1 MLVGFFIFLRS
12 FGKEDPQKQQ
22 TTPEV
27 VKEKEDPKPTTPA
40 ETPDK
45 PSKDE
50 VKQSVADA
58 NQVRK
63 QNPVAADPEEAERTR
78 KLLEETSPRKPFSEL
93 PPELKPTT
101 PLAESTSQSNPPAMT
116 QEHTTPPTSAED
128 DDNAPPPASEPVREV
143 AANSAEGAALI
154 KDASARV
161 DEAPTELYSDKAK
174 AKVRE
179 GLESASKIFKVHT
192 VYFEKGG
199 AKPAST
205 DKGALSASLEESS
218 LADAMDD
225 PRAVFFVLGFADKTG
240 DAATNKRLS
249 KERADTVINLLK
261 DAGVL
266 NLTYP
271 VAIGS
276 TELVAPENQNKNR
289 AAEVWLV
296 LP

>member
-12 FGKEDPQKQQ
+12 FGKEEPQKTQ
-22 TTPEV
+22 TTSEV
-27 VKEKEDPKPTTPA
+27 VKEKEDIKPTPSQ

-50 VKQSVADA
+50 VKQSVSDA

-93 PPELKPTT
+93 PPELKPAQQTENNGQVNA
-101 PLAESTSQSNPPAMT
+101 PPMSQDNATPPAN
-116 QEHTTPPTSAED
+116 AAD

-143 AANSAEGAALI
+143 ATNSAEGAALI

-205 DKGALSASLEESS
+205 DSTALAESLEESA

-261 DAGVL
+261 NAGVL